1 MTRRRKEIGIRRKRN
16 GWQAFI
22 DVDGQFRS
30 KQFAIDTPI
39 AEMRAW
45 RDTQTSTVIAPASGS
60 LAADILAYQRKP
72 EIAARKYI
80 GQVAAHLELWADEL
94 GRDRSRQSVTQTEV
108 ETVIQKWLAAGL
120 AEATVYHRR
129 TSLGS
134 FYTTTNGGPK
144 AHGHNPVTGT
154 TRPEHYQPVDRSVP
168 MPTLARIIETM
179 PAVRYVKKGITQPSV
194 ARLVAAVIQATGIPP
209 GELEKLRHPHFDRV
223 RAIVR
228 MPWRDKGAGT
238 PPHVRELS
246 PEGVAAFIAFDA
258 ADAWGRFSVEAVSH
272 SFKRAARR
280 VCGPDTPIRL
290 YDQRHSLGSDTY
302 AVTGDL
308 ATVGRVLGH
317 VEGSIVT
324 NRYSM
329 GAHATVDRAALVKL
343 SAMRA
348 AQVASAPEAAPAAPA
363 RRRSG
368 QEIGRYL
375 PAKLARSR

>member
-1 MTRRRKEIGIRRKRN
+1 MSRRRKEVGIRRKRN
-16 GWQAFI
+16 GWQAFV

-154 TRPEHYQPVDRSVP
+154 TRPEHYQPVDRLSAHAH
-168 MPTLARIIETM
+168 ARPHHRDDAGRPLRQERHHAAVGRAPRRSRDPGHWHPAGGIGET
-179 PAVRYVKKGITQPSV
+179 PAPPLRSRPRDCADAV
-194 ARLVAAVIQATGIPP
+194 ARQRRRNA
-209 GELEKLRHPHFDRV
+209 
-223 RAIVR
+223 
-228 MPWRDKGAGT
+228 
-238 PPHVRELS
+238 
-246 PEGVAAFIAFDA
+246 
-258 ADAWGRFSVEAVSH
+258 
-272 SFKRAARR
+272 AARPR
-280 VCGPDTPIRL
+280 SCRRKGSRPSSRSMLRMHGGGSASRPLVTRSSGPRA
-290 YDQRHSLGSDTY
+290 GS
-302 AVTGDL
+302 
-308 ATVGRVLGH
+308 
-317 VEGSIVT
+317 
-324 NRYSM
+324 
-329 GAHATVDRAALVKL
+329 AA
-343 SAMRA
+343 RT
-348 AQVASAPEAAPAAPA
+348 
-363 RRRSG
+363 RRSASTTSG
-368 QEIGRYL
+368 TASGRIRT
-375 PAKLARSR
+375 P

>member
-1 MTRRRKEIGIRRKRN
+1 MTRRRKEIGIRRKRS
-16 GWQAFI
+16 GWQAFV

-45 RDTQTSTVIAPASGS
+45 RDNQVKTTTIAPATGS
-60 LAADILAYQRKP
+60 LAADILAYLGKP

-80 GQVAAHLELWADEL
+80 GQVATHLEMWAVEL
-94 GRDRSRQSVTQTEV
+94 GRDRSRRSVTQTEV
-108 ETVIQKWLAAGL
+108 ETVIQQWLAAGL
-120 AEATVYHRR
+120 APATVYHRR
-129 TSLGS
+129 TAFGS
-134 FYTTTNGGPK
+134 FYTTMNGGQK
-144 AHGHNPVTGT
+144 APGHNPVTGT
-154 TRPEHYQPVDRSVP
+154 TRPAHYQPVDRSVP
-168 MPTLARIIETM
+168 MPTLARIVASMATD
-179 PAVRYVKKGITQPSV
+179 RYVRPGIRKPSL
-194 ARLVAAVIQATGIPP
+194 ARLVAALIQATGIPP
-209 GELEKLRHPHFDRV
+209 GELHKLRRPHFDRE

-246 PEGVAAFIAFDA
+246 PEGLEAFVAFDA
-258 ADAWGRFSVEAVSH
+258 ADAWGKFNVAAVSH
-272 SFKRAARR
+272 AFKRAARR

-290 YDQRHSLGSDTY
+290 YDQRHSIGTDTY

-324 NRYSM
+324 HRYAM

-348 AQVASAPEAAPAAPA
+348 AQVASATTSPPPPRAQPVPVTGAP
-363 RRRSG
+363 RRMRKK
-368 QEIGRYL
+368 
-375 PAKLARSR
+375 A

>member
-1 MTRRRKEIGIRRKRN
+1 MTRRRKEIGIRRKRG

-22 DVDGQFRS
+22 EVDGVFRS
-30 KQFAIDTPI
+30 KQFGIDTPI
-39 AEMRAW
+39 AEMREW
-45 RDTQTSTVIAPASGS
+45 RDHQSTAVPTAASGS
-60 LAADILAYQRKP
+60 LAADIIAYQRKP
-72 EIAARKYI
+72 EIAARTYI

-134 FYTTTNGGPK
+134 FYTTMNGGPK
-144 AHGHNPVTGT
+144 ARGGHNPVTGT

-209 GELEKLRHPHFDRV
+209 GELEKLRRPHFDRV

-324 NRYSM
+324 HRYAM

-348 AQVASAPEAAPAAPA
+348 AQVASAQQPPAATRTKRLPGVGTPRL
-363 RRRSG
+363 RRKS
-368 QEIGRYL
+368 
-375 PAKLARSR
+375 A